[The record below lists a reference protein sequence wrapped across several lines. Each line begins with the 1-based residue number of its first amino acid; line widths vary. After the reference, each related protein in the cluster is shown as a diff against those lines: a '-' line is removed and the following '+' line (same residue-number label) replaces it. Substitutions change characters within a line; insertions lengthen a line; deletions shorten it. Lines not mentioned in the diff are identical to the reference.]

1 MKKKKDRI
9 KGIILA
15 LVVLAVIGIFVA
27 VRTNTNRS
35 DAELRAQ
42 ILSEEW
48 DFSGE
53 DPDSYRAYIDS
64 LEKAGKIVCG
74 QQDVLIDA
82 RDYSSL
88 SDSVVAAASE
98 NGIYT
103 YADGTVTY
111 DLQVPESG
119 TYYIEVGYTPVADG
133 NMAIIRNIYING
145 ELPFSG
151 AAGITFDR
159 MWVDETK
166 SFLMQ
171 TDKNQGFPSQIQE
184 PHATFTRLESSDRS
198 VTGPFMFYLEKG
210 KNTLAFEAVQS
221 TLELSYIKLVPTT
234 GVMTYEEYLSAH
246 ADAKKVSADVMDK
259 DGMNIVQAEDALYKS
274 TSTLLPQNDRTSAA
288 TQPHHSSN
296 IVLNTIGGSSWN
308 KAGTSITWKVTVP
321 EAGLYRIATRFM
333 QAENRDFYSAREIKI
348 NGELPFAEASSV
360 PFYYKSKFNVDYF
373 GDGENAYYFYLN
385 EGENTVTMT
394 VTLGNLS
401 YAAEQ
406 TRISVKN
413 FNNLYRELTA
423 VMGSTPDTDRDYDIL
438 SSVPDMTDVMKREYV
453 RLYSVMESLG
463 DTLEDNTKTTEISK
477 LLLQL
482 EKVIKKPD
490 KIAKE
495 FSAFSDNI
503 TGIAQWM
510 LDLDKQPLQLDYLM
524 VCGES
529 SELPKAEAGFFKTMG
544 HKFMGF
550 VGSFTND
557 YQIKGEQNVN
567 ADKKIVV
574 WISTGTRDQYDIV
587 QRMINNAFKD
597 SSFSVELK
605 MVAGGTVMP
614 ATLTGNGPDVAI
626 QLDFSMPT
634 NFAYRNA
641 GYDLTQFA
649 DYEEVAKRFAPGA
662 MEYFE
667 YNGGIYALPDEM
679 SFPVMFVRNDILES
693 LGLSVPNTWDELMG
707 MLPYLQSDNMSV
719 FFANGTSLLGSGTQT
734 SSKPVPLFFASK
746 LYQNGVELYRD
757 NGATINLDNLTAELV
772 FKEWTQYYTKQNFQL
787 SISTVTRFRTGEVPI
802 IIDDYTFI
810 NTLAAAAPEI
820 EGSWSIY
827 PIPATVREDGTLDR
841 STACIVG
848 SCMIVKTSVEQNDTV
863 NESWEFLK
871 WWTSAEVQA
880 QYAEEQM
887 SLLGA
892 AAEFPVANIEAIEL
906 RAKSK
911 GTSETIAE
919 VLKWLRGVPQVPG
932 GYITGREI
940 SNAFLEVVDGYLD
953 PVDTL
958 YLKLDA
964 INNELKTK
972 REEFG
977 LDSE

>member
-1 MKKKKDRI
+1 MKKKRDRI
-9 KGIILA
+9 KRIILA
-15 LVVLAVIGIFVA
+15 LVVVLIIGIFIA
-27 VRTNTNRS
+27 VRTHSSKS

-53 DPDSYRAYIDS
+53 DPDSYKAYI
-64 LEKAGKIVCG
+64 EKLAK
-74 QQDVLIDA
+74 QDVISDKGSEILLNA
-82 RDYSSL
+82 RDYKAL
-88 SDSVVAAASE
+88 SGDAAAAPSE
-98 NGIYT
+98 NGLIT

-111 DLQVPESG
+111 EFDVPASG

-133 NMAIIRNIYING
+133 TMAIVRNVFINDK
-145 ELPFSG
+145 LPFAG

-159 MWVDETK
+159 MWVDESK
-166 SFLMQ
+166 GFLMQ
-171 TDKNQGFPSQIQE
+171 TDRNQGFPSQVQN
-184 PHATFTRLESSDRS
+184 PSATFTRLESADRS
-198 VTGPFMFYLEKG
+198 VTGPFLFYFEKG

-221 TLELSYIKLVPTT
+221 TLELSYIKLVPSA
-234 GVMTYEEYLSAH
+234 GVRSYEEYMALYAGAEKVEGSALTE
-246 ADAKKVSADVMDK
+246 K
-259 DGMNIVQAEDALYKS
+259 GMNIVQAEDTLYKS

-308 KAGTSITWKVTVP
+308 QAGTAITWKVSVP
-321 EAGLYRIATRFM
+321 KAGLYRIATRFM
-333 QAENRDFYSAREIKI
+333 QAENRDFFSAREIKI
-348 NGELPFAEASSV
+348 NGELPFAEASSI
-360 PFYYKSKFNVDYF
+360 PFNYKSKFRVDYL
-373 GDGENAYYFYLN
+373 GNGEEPYYFYLN
-385 EGENTVTMT
+385 EGENTISMT
-394 VTLGNLS
+394 VTLGTLS

-413 FNNLYRELTA
+413 FNDLYRELTA
-423 VMGSTPDTDRDYDIL
+423 VMGSTPDTFRDYDIL
-438 SSVPDMTDVMKREYV
+438 SSVPDMVDIMKREYV
-453 RLYSVMESLG
+453 RLSGVMDSLG
-463 DTLEDNTKTTEISK
+463 DTLENNTKTTEITK

-482 EKVIKKPD
+482 EKIIKKPD

-503 TGIAQWM
+503 TAIAQWM
-510 LDLDKQPLQLDYLM
+510 LDLDKQPLQLDYIM
-524 VCGES
+524 ICGEGAK
-529 SELPKAEAGFFKTMG
+529 LPKAEAGFFKQTG
-544 HKFMGF
+544 HKFLGF
-550 VGSFTND
+550 IGSFTND
-557 YQIKGEQNVN
+557 YQITGEQNTDT
-567 ADKKIVV
+567 DKKIVV

-597 SSFSVELK
+597 APFNVELK

-634 NFAYRNA
+634 NFAYRSA
-641 GYDLTQFA
+641 GYDLRQFP
-649 DYEEVAKRFAPGA
+649 DFDEVAKRFAPGA

-693 LGLSVPNTWDELMG
+693 LGLSVPNTWNELMS

-719 FFANGTSLLGSGTQT
+719 FFSSGTSLLGSGTMT
-734 SSKPVPLFFASK
+734 SSTPVPLFFASK
-746 LYQNGVELYRD
+746 LYQNGVELYRN
-757 NGATINLDNLTAELV
+757 NGAEVNLDNLTAELV

-810 NTLAAAAPEI
+810 NTLSAAAPEI
-820 EGSWSIY
+820 EGAWSIY
-827 PIPATVREDGTLDR
+827 PIPATVREDGTFDR

-863 NESWEFLK
+863 NEAWEFIK
-871 WWTSAEVQA
+871 WWTDEEVQI

-892 AAEFPVANIEAIEL
+892 AAEFPVANLGAI
-906 RAKSK
+906 RQRSKTK
-911 GTSETIAE
+911 GTTETIDE
-919 VLKWLRGVPQVPG
+919 VLRWIRGVPQVPG

-940 SNAFLEVVDGYLD
+940 RNAFLEVIDGYLD

-958 YLKLDA
+958 FMRLDA
-964 INNELKTK
+964 INNELTTK

-977 LDSE
+977 LETE